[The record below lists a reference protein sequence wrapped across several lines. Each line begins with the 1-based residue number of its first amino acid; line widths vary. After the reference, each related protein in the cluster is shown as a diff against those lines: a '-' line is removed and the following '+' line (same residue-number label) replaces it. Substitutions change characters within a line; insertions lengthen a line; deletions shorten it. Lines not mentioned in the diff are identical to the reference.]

1 MDRLAYALTQR
12 APRERLLLLLLC
24 VLGVPLALYFLAA
37 EPLLNARA
45 AATSAAAEAS
55 AMRDW
60 VARQVAAL
68 PADTP
73 DAAVAEAPGAPIGL
87 SGLESSLI
95 EAGLRDRVA
104 QLSNAQG
111 GAVDLEF
118 DAVPFEALIAWLHD
132 ISGIS
137 GGWGYDVAG
146 FRIVRGA
153 PGLVTAGF
161 TLEPA
166 R

>member
-1 MDRLAYALTQR
+1 MDRLAYALAQR

-24 VLGVPLALYFLAA
+24 VLGLPLALYFLAA
-37 EPLLNARA
+37 EPLLNTRA
-45 AATSAAAEAS
+45 ASMRAAAEAS

-68 PADTP
+68 PADAP
-73 DAAVAEAPGAPIGL
+73 DAAEADSSGAPIGL
-87 SGLESSLI
+87 SGLESSLV
-95 EAGLRDRVA
+95 EAGLRDRVT

-132 ISGIS
+132 MS

-153 PGLVTAGF
+153 QGLVTAGF